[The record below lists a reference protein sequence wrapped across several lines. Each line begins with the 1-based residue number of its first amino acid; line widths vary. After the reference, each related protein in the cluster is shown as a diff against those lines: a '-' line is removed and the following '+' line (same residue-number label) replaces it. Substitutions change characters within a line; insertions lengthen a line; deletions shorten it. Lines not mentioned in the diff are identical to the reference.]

1 MRTSVSP
8 CRARLSHS
16 ALVLVPLAHV
26 PVDLVRRVALLPHAG
41 PTQAMDTTPLKER
54 GSTNVLNDASG
65 VVVSGVVA
73 WASV

>member
-26 PVDLVRRVALLPHAG
+26 PVDLVRRVG